1 MSLYEKIMETNYGSL
16 KVQDVQRR
24 SGIRTG
30 CDILFKIMTEWN
42 FFRRDFPKRVYQ
54 YNQSGIITYR

>member
-30 CDILFKIMTEWN
+30 CDILFKIMTEWK
-42 FFRRDFPKRVYQ
+42 FLPEGF
-54 YNQSGIITYR
+54 S